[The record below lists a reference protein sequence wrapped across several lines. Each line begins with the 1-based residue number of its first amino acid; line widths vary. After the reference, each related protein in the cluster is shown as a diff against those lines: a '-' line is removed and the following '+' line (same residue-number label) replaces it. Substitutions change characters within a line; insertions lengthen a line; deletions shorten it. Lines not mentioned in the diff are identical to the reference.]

1 MKIVIAGAGDIGFH
15 LTELLAFENQDIVL
29 IDTDQ
34 EVLDYAATHLDVM
47 TLRGDS
53 SSIDVLRQADV
64 SRASLVLAVTTS
76 EKNNL
81 VTAILAK
88 KMGAR
93 QAIARVN
100 NQEYLEASQ
109 RAVFKELGVDSI
121 ISPIQLAADE
131 IQRLVRECS
140 FTDHFAFE
148 EGRINLIGVTLDD
161 YSPLVNKQLFDLGSV
176 GTGISLRP
184 IAILRGH
191 RTIIPQGKTVLRR
204 GDHVYFISKRE
215 DMDQL
220 TNLIGKQNYKVRNVM
235 ILGGTDLGLATARRL
250 EEEYSVTIIEKDK
263 KCCKR
268 LAEQLNNSLVINGDA
283 SNVNLLVEEGLDQM
297 DAFIALSGNSETNII
312 SSLTAKNHGVYK
324 TIAQVENKEY
334 IHISQNI
341 GVDTLINKKLIAANN
356 IFRFIRKGK
365 VEAITSLH
373 GVDAEIIEYIV
384 HKSNKLTKKP
394 LKDLHFPDTAIIGS
408 VIRGEEVLI
417 PEGDFQ
423 MQLHDK
429 VIIFALPEAID
440 KLEELFH

>member
-34 EVLDYAATHLDVM
+34 DVLDYAATHLDVM

-100 NQEYLEASQ
+100 NQEYLDASQ
-109 RAVFKELGVDSI
+109 RAVFKELGIDSI

-131 IQRLVRECS
+131 IQRLVQECS

-176 GTGISLRP
+176 GTGINLRP

-191 RTIIPQGKTVLRR
+191 RTIIPQGKTILRR

-250 EEEYSVTIIEKDK
+250 EEDYSVTIIEKDK

-394 LKDLHFPDTAIIGS
+394 LKDLYFPDTAIIGS